1 MKQYIIIAI
10 LLLLSSCRT
19 TKKMQTHHEAT
30 ATATRH
36 EHKVDSMAR
45 KSVAS
50 EHIEDIADVVIVVEQ
65 TIYDTDKPDTLGS
78 RATIKEIRR
87 TTISKTSRTT
97 IDKAVAETV
106 DSTSNYADTTY
117 IKRTTEAH
125 EDTTEGTG
133 DKPPWW
139 ALLTILGLLISI
151 IGLVYRRSS
160 PT

>member
-1 MKQYIIIAI
+1 MRYYIIIALA
-10 LLLLSSCRT
+10 LLMSACCS
-19 TKKMQTHHEAT
+19 TKQVQTHREAT
-30 ATATRH
+30 TTTTRH

-50 EHIEDIADVVIVVEQ
+50 EHIEDVADVVIVVEQ
-65 TIYDTDKPDTLGS
+65 TIFDTDKPDTLGK
-78 RATIKEIRR
+78 ATIKEVRR

-97 IDKAVAETV
+97 TDKAVTENV

-117 IKRTTEAH
+117 IRRTTEAH

-139 ALLTILGLLISI
+139 ASLTILGLLISI
-151 IGLVYRRSS
+151 IGLVYKRSS
-160 PT
+160 PK

>member
-1 MKQYIIIAI
+1 MKHYIIIAI
-10 LLLLSSCRT
+10 LFLLSSCCT
-19 TKKMQTHHEAT
+19 TRKVQTHHEAT
-30 ATATRH
+30 ASTTRH

-50 EHIEDIADVVIVVEQ
+50 EHIEDVADVVIVVEQ
-65 TIYDTDKPDTLGS
+65 TIYDTDKPDTLGK
-78 RATIKEIRR
+78 ATIKEVRR

-97 IDKAVAETV
+97 TDKEVKETV
-106 DSTSNYADTTY
+106 DSTSNYADTIH

-139 ALLTILGLLISI
+139 ASLTILGLLISI
-151 IGLVYRRSS
+151 IGLVYKRSS
-160 PT
+160 PK

>member
-1 MKQYIIIAI
+1 MKHYIIIAI
-10 LLLLSSCRT
+10 SLLLSSCCT
-19 TKKMQTHHEAT
+19 TKKVQTHHEAT

-36 EHKVDSMAR
+36 EHKVDSVAR

-65 TIYDTDKPDTLGS
+65 TFYDTSKNDTTGK
-78 RATIKEIRR
+78 ATVKEVRR

-97 IDKAVAETV
+97 TDKAVEEKV
-106 DSTSNYADTTY
+106 DSTSNYIDTTY
-117 IKRTTEAH
+117 VMRTTEAH

-151 IGLVYRRSS
+151 IGLVYKRSS
-160 PT
+160 PK

>member
-1 MKQYIIIAI
+1 MRYYIIIYVMF
-10 LLLLSSCRT
+10 LLSSCCT
-19 TKKMQTHHEAT
+19 TKKAQSHHEAT

-36 EHKVDSMAR
+36 EHKVDSVAR

-50 EHIEDIADVVIVVEQ
+50 EHIEDIADIVILVEQ
-65 TIYDTDKPDTLGS
+65 TIYDTSKPDTSGN
-78 RATIKEIRR
+78 APIKEKRR

-97 IDKAVAETV
+97 TDKAVAEII

-117 IKRTTEAH
+117 IRRTTEAH

-139 ALLTILGLLISI
+139 VSLTILGLLISI

>member
-1 MKQYIIIAI
+1 MKHYITIAM
-10 LLLLSSCRT
+10 LLLLSSCCT
-19 TKKMQTHHEAT
+19 TKKVQTHHEAT

-36 EHKVDSMAR
+36 EHKVDSVAR

-65 TIYDTDKPDTLGS
+65 TIYDTDKPDTLGK
-78 RATIKEIRR
+78 ATIKEVRR

-97 IDKAVAETV
+97 TDKAVTENV

>member
-1 MKQYIIIAI
+1 MKQYITIAM
-10 LLLLSSCRT
+10 LLLLSSCCT
-19 TKKMQTHHEAT
+19 TKKVQTHHEAT

-36 EHKVDSMAR
+36 EHKVDSVAR

-50 EHIEDIADVVIVVEQ
+50 EHIEDISDVVIVVEQ
-65 TIYDTDKPDTLGS
+65 TIYDTEKPDTLGLT
-78 RATIKEIRR
+78 TIKEVRR
-87 TTISKTSRTT
+87 TTISKTNRTT
-97 IDKAVAETV
+97 TDKAVAENI

-117 IKRTTEAH
+117 IRRTTEAH

-139 ALLTILGLLISI
+139 ASLTIFGLLISI
-151 IGLVYRRSS
+151 IGLVYKRSS

>member
-1 MKQYIIIAI
+1 MRYYIIIYI
-10 LLLLSSCRT
+10 MLLLSSCCT
-19 TKKMQTHHEAT
+19 TKKVQTHHEAT
-30 ATATRH
+30 ATASRH

-50 EHIEDIADVVIVVEQ
+50 EHIEDVADVVIVVEQ
-65 TIYDTDKPDTLGS
+65 TIYDTDKPDTLGK
-78 RATIKEIRR
+78 ATIKEVRR

-97 IDKAVAETV
+97 TDKEVKETI
-106 DSTSNYADTTY
+106 DSTSNYTDTTY
-117 IKRTTEAH
+117 IRRTTEAH

-139 ALLTILGLLISI
+139 ALLTILGLLICI

>member
-1 MKQYIIIAI
+1 MRYYIIIVWA
-10 LLLLSSCRT
+10 LLMCACRSTKQVQSHRET
-19 TKKMQTHHEAT
+19 TS
-30 ATATRH
+30 TATRH
-36 EHKVDSMAR
+36 EHKVDSVAR

-50 EHIEDIADVVIVVEQ
+50 EHIEDVADVVIVVEQ
-65 TIYDTDKPDTLGS
+65 TIYKPDTLGK
-78 RATIKEIRR
+78 ATIKEVRR

-97 IDKAVAETV
+97 TDKAVTENI

-139 ALLTILGLLISI
+139 ALLTILGLLICI

>member
-1 MKQYIIIAI
+1 MKNCIIIALA
-10 LLLLSSCRT
+10 LLVSACCS
-19 TKKMQTHHEAT
+19 TKQVQTHHEAT

-50 EHIEDIADVVIVVEQ
+50 EHIEDIADIVILVEQ
-65 TIYDTDKPDTLGS
+65 TIYDTSKPDTLGK
-78 RATIKEIRR
+78 ATIKEVRR
-87 TTISKTSRTT
+87 TTINKTSRTT
-97 IDKAVAETV
+97 ADKAVIENV

-117 IKRTTEAH
+117 NRRTEDAH

-139 ALLTILGLLISI
+139 ASLTILGLLICI
-151 IGLVYRRSS
+151 IGLVYQRSS
-160 PT
+160 PK

>member
-1 MKQYIIIAI
+1 MKHYIIIAI
-10 LLLLSSCRT
+10 LFLLSSCCT
-19 TKKMQTHHEAT
+19 TRKVQTHHEAT

-50 EHIEDIADVVIVVEQ
+50 EHIEDIAEVVIVVEQ
-65 TIYDTDKPDTLGS
+65 TIYDTGKPDTLGK
-78 RATIKEIRR
+78 ATIKEVRR
-87 TTISKTSRTT
+87 TTISKTSKTT
-97 IDKAVAETV
+97 TDKEVAENV
-106 DSTSNYADTTY
+106 DSTSNYADSTY

-139 ALLTILGLLISI
+139 ALLTILGLLICI

-160 PT
+160 PM

>member
-1 MKQYIIIAI
+1 MKHYIIIAI
-10 LLLLSSCRT
+10 SLLLASCCT
-19 TKKMQTHHEAT
+19 TRKVQTHHEAT
-30 ATATRH
+30 TAATRH

-50 EHIEDIADVVIVVEQ
+50 EHIEDIVDVVIVVEQ
-65 TIYDTDKPDTLGS
+65 TIYDTSKNDTTGK
-78 RATIKEIRR
+78 ATVKEVRR
-87 TTISKTSRTT
+87 TTISKTNRTT
-97 IDKAVAETV
+97 TDKAVTENI
-106 DSTSNYADTTY
+106 DSTSNYANATY

-151 IGLVYRRSS
+151 IGLVYKRSS

>member
-1 MKQYIIIAI
+1 MRYYIIIYI
-10 LLLLSSCRT
+10 TLLLSSCST
-19 TKKMQTHHEAT
+19 TKKVQTHHEAT

-50 EHIEDIADVVIVVEQ
+50 EHIENIADVVIVVEQ
-65 TIYDTDKPDTLGS
+65 TIYDTDKPDTLGK
-78 RATIKEIRR
+78 ATIKEVRR

-97 IDKAVAETV
+97 TDKEVTENV

-117 IKRTTEAH
+117 IRRTEDAH

-139 ALLTILGLLISI
+139 ASLTILGLLICI

-160 PT
+160 PK

>member
-1 MKQYIIIAI
+1 MRKV
-10 LLLLSSCRT
+10 
-19 TKKMQTHHEAT
+19 QTHHEAT

-36 EHKVDSMAR
+36 EHKVDSVAR

-50 EHIEDIADVVIVVEQ
+50 EHIEDVANVVIVVEQ
-65 TIYDTDKPDTLGS
+65 TIYDTDNPDTL
-78 RATIKEIRR
+78 ATIKEVRR

-97 IDKAVAETV
+97 TDKAVTENI
-106 DSTSNYADTTY
+106 DSTSNYADSTY

-139 ALLTILGLLISI
+139 ALLTILGLLICI

-160 PT
+160 PM

>member
-1 MKQYIIIAI
+1 M
-10 LLLLSSCRT
+10 LLLTSCCT
-19 TKKMQTHHEAT
+19 TKKVQTHHGAT
-30 ATATRH
+30 TTATRY

-50 EHIEDIADVVIVVEQ
+50 EHIEDIADIVILVEQ
-65 TIYDTDKPDTLGS
+65 TIYDTSKPDTLGK
-78 RATIKEIRR
+78 ATIKEVRR
-87 TTISKTSRTT
+87 TTISKTSKTT
-97 IDKAVAETV
+97 TDKAVTENV

-117 IKRTTEAH
+117 NRRTIEAH

-139 ALLTILGLLISI
+139 ASLTIFGLLVSI
-151 IGLVYRRSS
+151 IGLVYKRSS